1 MPVGHLC
8 SAARPG
14 LKIGVKNNMPLGS
27 NNLLRRPYPSEL
39 DFFQKNPKVT
49 GMATEDN
56 RVIINPYSTLNENEQ
71 QALVDNESA
80 RILIRTGK
88 IKKPDFSVTKEQQ
101 KFLDST
107 TYKDASEEDRRAT
120 IAARLLTGDPTA
132 GVATKEQKAYV
143 DMLRKMM
150 LEGKK

>member
-1 MPVGHLC
+1 
-8 SAARPG
+8 
-14 LKIGVKNNMPLGS
+14 MPLGS
-27 NNLLRRPYPSEL
+27 SNLLRRPYPSEL

-56 RVIINPYSTLNENEQ
+56 RVIINPYATLNELEQ
-71 QALVDNESA
+71 QAVIDNETA

-88 IKKPDFSVTKEQQ
+88 IKKPDFSVTEEQQ

-107 TYKDASEEDRRAT
+107 TYKDAPEEDRRAT

-132 GVATKEQKAYV
+132 GVATKEQQAYV
-143 DMLRKMM
+143 DMLKKMM
-150 LEGKK
+150 LEVKK